1 MVEGLEAT
9 CAICNSSEE
18 GGDFSVRK
26 ELRKADGA
34 WVSNATIATYRLCPA
49 HFEWAHSLL
58 WTSSTGYAGTGPIL
72 GIPMREAGA
81 RSSAGGCDFCGSMLP
96 PEAFGID
103 LVPNSQTFVRRLLF
117 KHIGAIRQH
126 RVCRQCEAWWTTTL
140 ADDSAA
146 RGTSYREGEGPPGS
160 WFAACA
166 SDTHSID
173 LSPRDEALLATTV
186 CAAGKQNTPTDPGNR
201 AAASSGV
208 LFLGTGRRNGASR
221 VVSRLSPAQRR
232 RTVLVCRPDGLDDA
246 HQALK
251 MGAAD
256 LLASPLS
263 PQQVAAAIDRIG
275 LPVRPTARDA
285 ATGLPVYGKPISLYG
300 HGGSVI
306 QVQPPR
312 HEDVRLVALLL
323 RRYIRGYDLVGSD
336 GNGAIQAVVFC
347 PPEHVDTVADRIHRI
362 AGERSQ
368 AKVLSRAQAP
378 TSSIAAAA

>member
-1 MVEGLEAT
+1 MAEILEAT
-9 CAICNSSEE
+9 CAVCSSPEN
-18 GGDFSVRK
+18 GGDFSLRK

-34 WVSNATIATYRLCPA
+34 WVSNTTLATYRLCA
-49 HFEWAHSLL
+49 DHFEWAHSLL
-58 WTSSTGYAGTGPIL
+58 WVSTSGGAGGQVPL
-72 GIPMREAGA
+72 GIPLREGTPPGAAGA
-81 RSSAGGCDFCGSMLP
+81 CDLCGSLLP
-96 PEAFGID
+96 AEAFGID
-103 LVPNSQTFVRRLLF
+103 LVPNAQVFIRRSLF
-117 KHIGAIRQH
+117 KHVGAIRQH
-126 RVCRQCEAWWTTTL
+126 RICRECQAWWLTTL
-140 ADDSAA
+140 EDGSAV
-146 RGTSYREGEGPPGS
+146 RGTSYREGEGPPGN
-160 WFAACA
+160 WFATCA
-166 SDTHSID
+166 SDTQSID

-186 CAAGKQNTPTDPGNR
+186 YAAGKQNTPVDAGDR
-201 AAASSGV
+201 SVVSSGV
-208 LFLGTGRRNGASR
+208 LFIGTGRRNGASR
-221 VVSRLSPAQRR
+221 VISRLSPAQRR

-312 HEDVRLVALLL
+312 HDDARLVALLL
-323 RRYIRGYDLVGSD
+323 RRYIRGYDLVGAD

-362 AGERSQ
+362 VGERSQ
-368 AKVLSRAQAP
+368 VKVVSRAQAP
-378 TSSIAAAA
+378 ASTIAAAA